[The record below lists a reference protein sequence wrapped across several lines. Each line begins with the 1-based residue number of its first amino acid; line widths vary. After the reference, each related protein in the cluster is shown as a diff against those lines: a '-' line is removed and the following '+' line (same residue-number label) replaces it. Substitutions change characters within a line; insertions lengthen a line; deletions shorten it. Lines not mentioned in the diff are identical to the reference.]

1 MEITDEEKAVH
12 YLSHIG
18 YYRLSAYM
26 YPLLSIPK
34 EQHLFK
40 QGVTFGKV
48 MMLYRFDKKLRLLLF
63 NEIEKIEVAVRCAIV
78 NFGTEMT
85 GNPFWMTDADNF
97 SNPSKFN
104 RSIRLIEDELNH
116 TKEDFINH
124 FKETYTNQ
132 YPPSWMLTEIL
143 PFGVITNIYSNIK
156 NKKIKKRI
164 AQSFGLQVAPF
175 ESWLTVITVTRNS
188 CCHHARVW
196 NRIFSIRA
204 TMPIRMSRP
213 WITLPT
219 DPLKTDSGIS
229 FLIEA
234 EGKRLFHAGDLNNWH
249 WKDESTPEEVA
260 EAEQNYLKELGDLA
274 KATDKLDATMFPVD
288 PRIGTDFMRG
298 AQQFV
303 DHIKTNIFVPMHFW
317 DRPAEVVAFRPY
329 AELRGCR
336 YALISVP
343 GEGTDI

>member
-1 MEITDEEKAVH
+1 MGWKTYKKDIV
-12 YLSHIG
+12 YL
-18 YYRLSAYM
+18 
-26 YPLLSIPK
+26 
-34 EQHLFK
+34 
-40 QGVTFGKV
+40 FGKDI
-48 MMLYRFDKKLRLLLF
+48 LKR
-63 NEIEKIEVAVRCAIV
+63 
-78 NFGTEMT
+78 
-85 GNPFWMTDADNF
+85 
-97 SNPSKFN
+97 N
-104 RSIRLIEDELNH
+104 RAG
-116 TKEDFINH
+116 KEDAIYLK
-124 FKETYTNQ
+124 KEDSYEDHNL
-132 YPPSWMLTEIL
+132 WIKA
-143 PFGVITNIYSNIK
+143 FGS
-156 NKKIKKRI
+156 
-164 AQSFGLQVAPF
+164 
-175 ESWLTVITVTRNS
+175 
-188 CCHHARVW
+188 
-196 NRIFSIRA
+196 
-204 TMPIRMSRP
+204 
-213 WITLPT
+213 
-219 DPLKTDSGIS
+219 TDSGIS

-329 AELRGCR
+329 AESRGCR

>member
-1 MEITDEEKAVH
+1 MENIQKR
-12 YLSHIG
+12 
-18 YYRLSAYM
+18 YRLSFRQRYFEKE
-26 YPLLSIPK
+26 PGRERRCNLS
-34 EQHLFK
+34 Q
-40 QGVTFGKV
+40 
-48 MMLYRFDKKLRLLLF
+48 
-63 NEIEKIEVAVRCAIV
+63 
-78 NFGTEMT
+78 
-85 GNPFWMTDADNF
+85 
-97 SNPSKFN
+97 
-104 RSIRLIEDELNH
+104 
-116 TKEDFINH
+116 KEDSYEDHNLWI
-124 FKETYTNQ
+124 KA
-132 YPPSWMLTEIL
+132 
-143 PFGVITNIYSNIK
+143 FGS
-156 NKKIKKRI
+156 
-164 AQSFGLQVAPF
+164 
-175 ESWLTVITVTRNS
+175 
-188 CCHHARVW
+188 
-196 NRIFSIRA
+196 
-204 TMPIRMSRP
+204 
-213 WITLPT
+213 
-219 DPLKTDSGIS
+219 TDSGIS

-329 AELRGCR
+329 AESRGCR